1 MDLDVELTAERRVN
15 LVGTPY
21 LAGSALSLAEGVGN
35 AVRFTGI
42 TLAQA
47 LALATTTP
55 AALLG
60 IAAAW
65 GELAPGRA
73 ADLMLFSWDEGEQVV
88 QLKALLAQG
97 TVVWGELPA

>member
-1 MDLDVELTAERRVN
+1 VN
-15 LVGTPY
+15 LAGTPY

-35 AVRFTGI
+35 AVRFAGI

-60 IAAAW
+60 IGDAW
-65 GELAPGRA
+65 GKLAPGRS
-73 ADLMLFSWDEGEQVV
+73 ADLMVFSWNAGEQVV
-88 QLKALLAQG
+88 QLKTLLAQG